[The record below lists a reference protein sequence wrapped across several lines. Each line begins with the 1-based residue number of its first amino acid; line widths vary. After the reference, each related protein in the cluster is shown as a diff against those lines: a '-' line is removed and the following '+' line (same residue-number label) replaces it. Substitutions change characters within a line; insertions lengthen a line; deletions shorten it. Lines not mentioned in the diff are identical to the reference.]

1 MATYEEIYGKRVEV
15 VSSDPTL
22 SAANEGQVW
31 YNSTTGTLKGVV
43 KIKAVSSGA
52 NTSNSKQYRGGCGT
66 QAANLVMGGEPATN
80 STEEYD
86 SISWSAGGNWPAST
100 KVGVGLGTQTAAIG
114 AGGGPGSPPQFYS
127 AANTYNG
134 SSWTGIPALNT
145 ARGYLGGCGTTT
157 AGLVFGGCRIPGN
170 TAQTHSEEYN
180 GASWSEGSD
189 LLVASKGMAGA
200 GIQTAALGYGGSP
213 NTTSTYDYNGTS
225 WSAGDILNTKRGYAA
240 GATDSASSMVILGG
254 NPGSDDVIEEYDGT
268 SWMTVPATLG
278 TGRSNTTGGGS
289 SSAAIVVDGSGP
301 SNKTE
306 EYDSSINVITA
317 AAWASGTAINTPR
330 TGLSGA
336 GTTTAGLVFGGY
348 PTNN

>member
-15 VSSDPTL
+15 LDADPTL
-22 SAANEGQVW
+22 TTAYEGQVW

-145 ARGYLGGCGTTT
+145 ARG
-157 AGLVFGGCRIPGN
+157 
-170 TAQTHSEEYN
+170 
-180 GASWSEGSD
+180 
-189 LLVASKGMAGA
+189 
-200 GIQTAALGYGGSP
+200 
-213 NTTSTYDYNGTS
+213 
-225 WSAGDILNTKRGYAA
+225 
-240 GATDSASSMVILGG
+240 
-254 NPGSDDVIEEYDGT
+254 
-268 SWMTVPATLG
+268 
-278 TGRSNTTGGGS
+278 
-289 SSAAIVVDGSGP
+289 
-301 SNKTE
+301 
-306 EYDSSINVITA
+306 
-317 AAWASGTAINTPR
+317 
-330 TGLSGA
+330 
-336 GTTTAGLVFGGY
+336 
-348 PTNN
+348 